1 MDDAPQLSPRQG
13 RLGRVTEDD
22 EERAMGY
29 DTEYLGHLEVTP
41 PLNRVEVEWLSG
53 FADWGALP
61 DGDPFTLPMNPRAAL
76 ATAFR
81 NAGDGMT
88 GPRNIPRGTRDW
100 RVSDDGTRIS
110 WRRAPKSNDAVHTL
124 TFLVE
129 TYLGVDAAARS
140 SGNPDF
146 VAFTFDHRLDGLIV
160 GERDDTEELFL
171 LEVRDSIITH
181 HTIVPRVERRHE

>member
-1 MDDAPQLSPRQG
+1 MTRRSCPRDRAG
-13 RLGRVTEDD
+13 WAAVTEDD
-22 EERAMGY
+22 EEWAMGY

-41 PLNRVEVEWLSG
+41 PLNRAEVEWLSG

-61 DGDPFTLPMNPRAAL
+61 DGDLFMLPMNPRAAL
-76 ATAFR
+76 AVAFR
-81 NAGDGMT
+81 NAGDGVP
-88 GPRNIPRGTRDW
+88 GPRNIPYGIRDW

-110 WRRAPKSNDAVHTL
+110 WRRAPKSNDAACTL

-140 SGNPDF
+140 SDHPDF
-146 VAFTFDHRLDGLIV
+146 AAFTFDHRLDGLIV

-171 LEVRDSIITH
+171 LEVNDSVVTR
-181 HTIVPRVERRHE
+181 HTIVPGVQAWRG